1 MLSGKQL
8 VLPGYESTQT
18 DFLRED
24 DLALLLCRMFDDP
37 WEEPYLD
44 SNVSG
49 KNKISFEELA
59 KLYTELGREHGVQ
72 VEVKYSGKD
81 ECTPLY
87 QTDEWARREYG
98 WAPMADIRRDLE
110 EASHSQLERNNKNK
124 NRRAHSILSRRI
136 FRIVVEQIVLF
147 AVAEALNY
155 LTRDNGMFNFIDFRF
170 VYITIIACIN
180 GLGAG
185 AVSALMAGVGYIFSN
200 AAQMS
205 WQVLFFNVQNW
216 LPFACYLLIGC
227 VLGYNRDKA
236 CDDIKSKADELKLL
250 EEKYDFLQG
259 LYTEVAKGK
268 ERFNNQ
274 IIGYKDSFGKMY
286 SVVKRLNSTLPEMVF
301 YEAVDVCE
309 RLDAETKSKCQ
320 ERKESTYAECERVK
334 RETREETD
342 NLRAETESACQSLN
356 DHTEETCA
364 NMRAEATAECEEM
377 RNQARTEAYNTRM
390 SVKRECESVSEY
402 MAQMKAALDN
412 VVISV
417 DNTIKV
423 ADQAFPEISNN

>member
-1 MLSGKQL
+1 MDILFAGNTAAVSEGFYNAIEKEYRCIVLNESCTKDKLKKKNILFFKSENDEDTEHIFRSFNFETVVFFSRVLDGEKKIFDELEKLEYILYLCRKRNISSFIYITGTRPQEDRKKGEMSREVLLAACEQLCRKAAQVQGLRVQLLRVPYLYHTVIKTSHAGRWLDTVLSGKQL

-49 KNKISFEELA
+49 RNKISFEELA

-236 CDDIKSKADELKLL
+236 RDDIKSKADELRLL

-259 LYTEVAKGK
+259 LYT
-268 ERFNNQ
+268 
-274 IIGYKDSFGKMY
+274 
-286 SVVKRLNSTLPEMVF
+286 
-301 YEAVDVCE
+301 
-309 RLDAETKSKCQ
+309 
-320 ERKESTYAECERVK
+320 
-334 RETREETD
+334 
-342 NLRAETESACQSLN
+342 
-356 DHTEETCA
+356 
-364 NMRAEATAECEEM
+364 
-377 RNQARTEAYNTRM
+377 
-390 SVKRECESVSEY
+390 
-402 MAQMKAALDN
+402 
-412 VVISV
+412 
-417 DNTIKV
+417 
-423 ADQAFPEISNN
+423 